1 MEGAFVQPHR
11 VDLSTV
17 PSPLAGARRILVI
30 RHRAAGDLLLT
41 TPAFRALR
49 AGLPA
54 CRIEVLV
61 ARGQGELLEG
71 NVDVDEAI
79 EFDRRSIG
87 SQLKLYARLAR
98 GGWDAVIDLVS
109 NPRSAWMTALTR
121 ARVRAGYAI
130 AGRDWAYTHSV
141 PREPVSSDG
150 PRLRYAPEAA
160 LDIVRAL
167 GISERGLDLTFHV
180 SQRVQEKALDAMV
193 ELRALPWLRQIVLCH
208 PGGSWPSKTW
218 IPGRF
223 TNVMDLLAK
232 DPDVRV
238 VWMWGP
244 GERELAEQC
253 QRSMDAESVLAP
265 AMGWQEMGAWM
276 RVASVWVGNDSGPK
290 HLAVALGVP
299 TVTVF
304 GPTHPTTWHPPAGP
318 HRVVMARGLACLHC
332 NANVCPLPGERF
344 HRCMRDVTVEDVVRA
359 VREVQNPPRETW

>member
-1 MEGAFVQPHR
+1 MEAASVQPHR
-11 VDLSTV
+11 ADLSTV

-141 PREPVSSDG
+141 PREPMSSDG

-167 GISERGLDLTFHV
+167 GIPERGLDLTFHV
-180 SQRVQEKALDAMV
+180 SQRVQEKALEAMV

-244 GERELAEQC
+244 GERDLAEQC

>member
-1 MEGAFVQPHR
+1 MRARE
-11 VDLSTV
+11 VDAASA
-17 PSPLAGARRILVI
+17 PSPLAGARRLLVI

-61 ARGQGELLEG
+61 GRGQGELLEG
-71 NVDVDEAI
+71 NVDVDAAI
-79 EFDRRSIG
+79 ELDRHSIG
-87 SQLKLYARLAR
+87 SQLALYARLAR

-130 AGRDWAYTHSV
+130 PGRDWAYTHSV
-141 PREPVSSDG
+141 PREPVGPDG

-160 LDIVRAL
+160 LDVVRAL
-167 GISERGLDLTFHV
+167 GVPDRGLDLTFHV
-180 SQRVQEKALDAMV
+180 SRRVRRKTTEAMV
-193 ELRALPWLRQIVLCH
+193 EARVSGLRQVILCH

-223 TNVMDLLAK
+223 TSAMDELAK
-232 DPDVRV
+232 DPEVTI

-244 GERELAEQC
+244 GERALAEQC
-253 QRSMDAESVLAP
+253 QRGMNAASVLAP

-276 RVASVWVGNDSGPK
+276 QVASVWVGNDSGPK

-304 GPTHPTTWHPPAGP
+304 GPTHPTTWHPPSGP
-318 HRVVMARGLACLHC
+318 HRVVLARGLACLHC
-332 NANVCPLPGERF
+332 NANHCPLPGERF

-359 VREVQNPPRETW
+359 VREVQNPPRRAAW